1 LIVLL
6 EFGADEGALIF
17 EAFGGEGAAGVDLVF
32 KGGLAV
38 GIQTACVLKYF
49 FDLIVFGVLENF

>member
-17 EAFGGEGAAGVDLVF
+17 EAFGGEGAAGVDLIF
-32 KGGLAV
+32 ERGLAV
-38 GIQTACVLKYF
+38 GIQIACIIEDF